1 MKNKFTR
8 NVVMFMF
15 CIMTIFMVCSFTGC
29 KEPVIPESST
39 EDTKDEVIAELKP
52 IGFKISL
59 PNKQSRAYYSQ
70 DDASSY
76 VVELSFDGSVIST
89 QNGTP
94 GQTLTFTVEREG
106 TYTINVEAYNTENT
120 LIAEGSASKSITF
133 ADGYVSV
140 VVALRPKKI
149 ETTDPSNPSVTNKV
163 DIGVDIQWVLPEERI
178 LTVECRGNSNF
189 TRESNNVNL
198 GKSLVLEFTS
208 GMTLDDIFREND
220 VRYSL
225 ESYESNGKMYDF
237 RRYYEDAEGRTYY
250 QHSMLVDD
258 ITLYPI
264 FSVVPKVTYNLNG
277 GSSDG
282 RADDIIQ
289 YTDWIS
295 KDSIWPQP
303 TKDGLTFV
311 GWTLTPDGE
320 EFVTD
325 IEEDITVYAKYI
337 EVQSCTLT
345 VTTNEHSYFYSDSE
359 GNLVTS
365 ITIEFTSGMTLR
377 EIFEN
382 NNIEYWL
389 EDYYLNDRLYEH
401 YGYQDVNQNEYSS
414 DSLILGDLELTAK
427 YIRVPNV
434 IFNLN
439 GGNINGDY
447 SDVVLSLYDGG
458 DDFPSPVK
466 EGLVLAGWTLTLDGD
481 DFLLYSSGEWNYDL
495 TEWVNEYVFEKDEDL
510 TIYAVWEE
518 PETCT
523 LTLTAPADSYFT
535 RISNGEYLGSYLTL
549 EFTNGTSLG
558 EILVL
563 NDVNYSVASYYDKY
577 GDMYVFDGY
586 YEYYTNGVWI
596 TYTSDSIVYDSVTLT
611 PGYSR
616 APQVTFNLNGGNID
630 GNTSDVS
637 VYTNYF
643 ALQWCPIY
651 PVREGYTLIGWT
663 LTPDG
668 DDFIDQTDYD
678 ITVYAKWREKEY
690 YLRGSMNEWGNEEV
704 NPVKFTANEDGSYTI
719 IYTAHEEQSQFNL
732 STIGYEYWFGGS
744 EVTVDQDD
752 FTIVSSAG
760 NGNGK
765 IVGQYPG
772 NTYKMIAFFYD
783 DYAEVKV
790 ETYEQNVSKMSISI
804 PYYDQYFTMNYN
816 GDYYYKTFY
825 FEPEMITELGHTEV
839 VINDDYQYYEAIF
852 TVGETVKL
860 VPGTSESKVII
871 TGGEFAVEYE
881 LVVESIDGEYYVSV
895 NQATQD
901 YYIIGDITYGEW
913 EKMIPT
919 DESNVYAFQFTYEI
933 PSIEFRIDPE
943 TGEKIEVLLGMG
955 AWGGG
960 DGTANFKI
968 LAGNSWGA
976 NQVFKN
982 AIVSYEYTLPDF
994 SLDSN
999 AQVNGLVDG
1008 LTYTIYLKL
1017 ENEQYFAKIE

>member
-15 CIMTIFMVCSFTGC
+15 CIMTIFMVCSFAGC

-94 GQTLTFTVEREG
+94 GQTLTFTVEKEG
-106 TYTINVEAYNTENT
+106 TYTINVEAYNTEKT

-320 EFVTD
+320 DFITD

-337 EVQSCTLT
+337 EVQICTLT
-345 VTTNEHSYFYSDSE
+345 VTTNEHSYFWNYSTDE
-359 GNLVTS
+359 NLGTS
-365 ITIEFTSGMTLR
+365 IILEFTSGMTLE

-382 NNIEYWL
+382 NNIHFWL
-389 EDYYLNDRLYEH
+389 EGYYLNDRLYEH

-414 DSLILGDLELTAK
+414 DSLILGDLELTAVF
-427 YIRVPNV
+427 IRTSL
-434 IFNLN
+434 ITWNLN
-439 GGNINGDY
+439 GGNINGDT
-447 SDVVLSLYDGG
+447 SDRFTYCDWLYDI
-458 DDFPSPVK
+458 PVK
-466 EGLVLAGWTLTLDGD
+466 DGYVIEGWTLNPDGD
-481 DFLLYSSGEWNYDL
+481 DYLFSSDGEFLG
-495 TEWVNEYVFEKDEDL
+495 DEDL
-510 TIYAVWEE
+510 EEEFEEKLENGEDFTLYASWKEA
-518 PETCT
+518 ETCT
-523 LTLTAPADSYFT
+523 LTLTTPSYFT
-535 RISNGEYLGSYLTL
+535 SISTGESLGSSLSL
-549 EFTNGTSLG
+549 EFVQGSTLG
-558 EILVL
+558 DIFIANDVRFEVDSFFDADDNLYEWNWRYHYYETEDEEILF
-563 NDVNYSVASYYDKY
+563 DYDTV
-577 GDMYVFDGY
+577 VF
-586 YEYYTNGVWI
+586 E
-596 TYTSDSIVYDSVTLT
+596 SIELT
-611 PGYSR
+611 PSFHKL
-616 APQVTFNLNGGNID
+616 PQVTFNLNGGNVD
-630 GNTSDVS
+630 GDTSDVIANTDYFS
-637 VYTNYF
+637 INYN
-643 ALQWCPIY
+643 
-651 PVREGYTLIGWT
+651 PVVQPTKEGYVLIGWT

-668 DDFIDQTDYD
+668 DDIVDSAKSKM
-678 ITVYAKWREKEY
+678 TVYAKWADPLQPFES
-690 YLRGSMNEWGNEEV
+690 GDIIGD
-704 NPVKFTANEDGSYTI
+704 FAADGMLLTYEGEG
-719 IYTAHEEQSQFNL
+719 IYTAEFVYSEDMNAWGSVLGVVAFKL
-732 STIGYEYWFGGS
+732 RPTAKDWSTSYGMLTPPIL
-744 EVTVDQDD
+744 
-752 FTIVSSAG
+752 
-760 NGNGK
+760 
-765 IVGQYPG
+765 
-772 NTYKMIAFFYD
+772 
-783 DYAEVKV
+783 
-790 ETYEQNVSKMSISI
+790 
-804 PYYDQYFTMNYN
+804 N
-816 GDYYYKTFY
+816 GDEGQISLSSSTNIVVGG
-825 FEPEMITELGHTEV
+825 FEV
-839 VINDDYQYYEAIF
+839 
-852 TVGETVKL
+852 
-860 VPGTSESKVII
+860 
-871 TGGEFAVEYE
+871 
-881 LVVESIDGEYYVSV
+881 
-895 NQATQD
+895 
-901 YYIIGDITYGEW
+901 
-913 EKMIPT
+913 
-919 DESNVYAFQFTYEI
+919 
-933 PSIEFRIDPE
+933 
-943 TGEKIEVLLGMG
+943 
-955 AWGGG
+955 
-960 DGTANFKI
+960 
-968 LAGNSWGA
+968 
-976 NQVFKN
+976 
-982 AIVSYEYTLPDF
+982 
-994 SLDSN
+994 
-999 AQVNGLVDG
+999 G
-1008 LTYTIYLKL
+1008 LTYKFTVRCT
-1017 ENEQYFAKIE
+1017 ETGDVFVSVSTVE